1 MKIER
6 VVSPGGIEAWLVES
20 HANPLIAM
28 RFAFRGGASQDDPG
42 KEGLAYFISAMMDEG
57 AGDLDAVAFQ
67 EREQGL
73 AMRMDFDA
81 SRDVMLGN
89 VQTLTANQDAVFD
102 LVRLAL
108 TKPRFDKDAVER
120 VRAQILA
127 GLKFDENDPETVASL
142 AWDRLAFPSHPY
154 GRPVK
159 GTTASIASISPDDL
173 RSYSDR
179 VFARDKLVISV
190 VGDIDAD
197 RAWRARSTT
206 SSALCPPKPCSRPWP
221 TPTLRLGPSQ
231 QIIEMDVPQ
240 SVAQFG
246 HRGIAR
252 KDDDFIPAYVLN
264 YIIGGGGFSSRLME
278 EVREKRGLAYSVHS
292 NLFPF
297 QHGAV
302 FVGNVA
308 TKNEAVGQ
316 SLAVIEDELRRLAEQ
331 GPTAE
336 ELESAKSYL
345 TGAYALRF
353 ESSSSIANQ
362 LLWIQIEDLGIDYVN
377 HRNELIEAVS
387 LDDIKRVAKRL
398 FEADRL
404 ITTIVGKPVATI
416 DAGSS
421 RASEASCRCR
431 NPFRLPRSEHRR
443 SWPAASLARRQ
454 SCHAGAAPC
463 RLARGLRQI
472 ARCLCC
478 ACPNGATTSLP
489 PARR

>member
-1 MKIER
+1 MARRIRLSLLLFAAASLIGAGAQAGEVSGMKIER
-6 VVSPGGIEAWLVES
+6 VTSPGGIEAWLVES

-28 RFAFRGGASQDDPG
+28 RFAFRGGASQDDAD

-67 EREQGL
+67 ERQQTL

-81 SRDVMLGN
+81 NRDVMLGN
-89 VQTLTANQDAVFD
+89 VQTLTANKDEVFD

-108 TKPRFDKDAVER
+108 TKPRFDQDAVER

-159 GTTASIASISPDDL
+159 GTMVSIGSISPADL
-173 RSYSDR
+173 KSYADR
-179 VFARDKLVISV
+179 IFARDKLVISV
-190 VGDIDAD
+190 VGDIDAE
-197 RAWRARSTT
+197 TLGK
-206 SSALCPPKPCSRPWP
+206 ALDHMFGALPANAELSPVADADPP
-221 TPTLRLGPSQ
+221 LGPTREV
-231 QIIEMDVPQ
+231 IEMDVPQ

-252 KDDDFIPAYVLN
+252 KDDDFIPAYMLN
-264 YIIGGGGFSSRLME
+264 YILGGGGFSSRLME

-316 SLAVIEDELRRLAEQ
+316 SLEVIESELRRLAEQ
-331 GPTAE
+331 GPTPE
-336 ELESAKSYL
+336 ELENAKSYL

-377 HRNELIEAVS
+377 HRNALIEAVT
-387 LDDIKRVAKRL
+387 LEDIKRVAKRL
-398 FEADRL
+398 IEADRL
-404 ITTIVGKPVATI
+404 ITTIVGKPM
-416 DAGSS
+416 
-421 RASEASCRCR
+421 
-431 NPFRLPRSEHRR
+431 
-443 SWPAASLARRQ
+443 AAKSK
-454 SCHAGAAPC
+454 AAP
-463 RLARGLRQI
+463 G
-472 ARCLCC
+472 
-478 ACPNGATTSLP
+478 
-489 PARR
+489 

>member
-1 MKIER
+1 LRLGAGLTFAALIASAAPAAEISSMKIQR
-6 VVSPGGIEAWLVES
+6 VTSPGGIEAWLVES
-20 HANPLIAM
+20 HDNPLIAM
-28 RFAFRGGASQDDPG
+28 RFAFRGGASQDPQG

-57 AGDLDAVAFQ
+57 AGDLDAVTFQ
-67 EREQGL
+67 EREQSL

-89 VQTLTANQDAVFD
+89 VQTLSANKDEVFN

-108 TKPRFDKDAVER
+108 TAPRFDEDAVER

-127 GLKFDENDPETVASL
+127 GLKFDENDPGTVASL
-142 AWDRLAFPSHPY
+142 AWDRLAFQNHPY
-154 GRPVK
+154 GRPIK
-159 GTTASIASISPDDL
+159 GTMASIATMSRDDL
-173 RSYSDR
+173 KDYVAR

-190 VGDIDAD
+190 VGDIDPETLG
-197 RAWRARSTT
+197 RALDHLFGGLPARSTL
-206 SSALCPPKPCSRPWP
+206 APVADADPP
-221 TPTLRLGPSQ
+221 LGPTREV
-231 QIIEMDVPQ
+231 IEMDVPQ

-252 KDDDFIPAYVLN
+252 KDDDFIAAYVLN
-264 YIIGGGGFSSRLME
+264 YIIGGGGFASRLME

-292 NLFPF
+292 NLFPY

-316 SLAVIEDELRRLAEQ
+316 SLAVIETELRRLAEQ

-336 ELESAKSYL
+336 ELANAKSYL

-377 HRNELIEAVS
+377 RRNELVEAVT
-387 LDDIKRVAKRL
+387 LDDIKRVARRL
-398 FEADRL
+398 IEADRL
-404 ITTIVGKPVATI
+404 ITTIVGKP
-416 DAGSS
+416 
-421 RASEASCRCR
+421 
-431 NPFRLPRSEHRR
+431 
-443 SWPAASLARRQ
+443 AAV
-454 SCHAGAAPC
+454 AAP
-463 RLARGLRQI
+463 G
-472 ARCLCC
+472 
-478 ACPNGATTSLP
+478 
-489 PARR
+489 